1 MANAQPVKIELLM
14 VDKLSPN
21 MDKSQ
26 RKVKELQQNVAAA
39 NRDLENTE
47 QISNRLTRS
56 IGKLAA
62 AFTIKEF
69 VSEVAKVRGQFQQ
82 LEVAFT
88 TMLQSEEKANALM
101 MQLVRTAATTPFG
114 LEDVA
119 QGAKQLLAY
128 GFEAERVNETL
139 IRLGDIA
146 AGLSVPLNDL
156 VYLYG
161 TTMAQGRLYTQD
173 LNQFTNRGLPMIS
186 ELAKQFGVA
195 EDKVRELV
203 EAGKVG
209 FPEVQKVIE
218 SLTNE
223 GGKFGGL
230 MAEQSKT
237 IVGQIANIED
247 SISIAFNKLGQQSEG
262 VINTTLSGISYVVEH
277 YERFGRILLAMVATY
292 GTYRAAV
299 MLTAAAKGWATAA
312 EALHYNWLV
321 LVERAQKALNATML
335 ANPYV
340 LVATMLAGVVATM
353 VSAKTETE
361 RLQDADEAYEA
372 QKQKVI
378 EAEEAHKRRLEEL
391 CQIAGD
397 EALSTDT
404 RREALNKLEQKYP
417 NIFAKYDTE
426 YAKLKNIKKIK
437 EEIALLDG
445 QKSLA
450 NPKNE
455 VKTIND
461 RIKTL
466 EKKKSTEYWE
476 ESDRNGSMTKRGGLT
491 KGEEAELKTLYGKRN
506 NLTGQIR
513 KSQVNAYF
521 EKLTGVS
528 NDTLEKEIKRRE
540 NLLAAMKVNGKKYG
554 KIIQGSKSLTGIYS
568 NDELQYQLNKL
579 VAERNRRNAKRDNS
593 AAWGAQAKKNY
604 EQALKNYNNFVRSK
618 SNKLTKEEYEK
629 QAKEL
634 KDDLDQKKKEYDKTK
649 PAKNADA
656 KKTDKKKLK
665 EEAEA
670 ERRRQMAEKMKQE
683 LVDLQR
689 SNDSAEIE
697 TMQEGLQKKLR
708 EIENGYQARKNAID
722 KQESNWK
729 RDNKKAKSAVGKDG
743 LTAEQA
749 EALQKARSQAA
760 VIRKK
765 EIADANREARKEEIS
780 AMVDY
785 LKEYGS
791 FHQQKLALAEEYA
804 QKIAEVDASSVS
816 NAAKAWQKRQLLKE
830 QQKKNSSLSFESISR
845 GIDWHV
851 LFSGVGNL
859 AKEMMVPMLEQ
870 LRAYVNTDEYKNA
883 DADTQQK
890 VTALLQEIRKYV
902 GTDQSIT
909 WRTLDEAV
917 KRFTDSVAVYDRAVK
932 AEEDAINAR
941 NEGKRKLDAGE
952 ITNDEYKALENK
964 AQELGDATV
973 KAHESMEDFGAA
985 LNRTSDEVANFTSG
999 LTTALNN
1006 AKGWQGVEGFNG
1018 LQQQV
1023 GAIDNLKGTLDAIL
1037 PQMGEGMAKE
1047 IGSTLSSTMG
1057 TTLSSIGGGISSLLS
1072 SGLGSVIGI
1081 VAQIPRLILDLVS
1094 GIKGFVTGVLNSIT
1108 ELVSLRWID
1117 DLVVSI
1123 LDAVGNL
1130 INAIFDLPEN
1140 LFHVLEHIV
1149 VNGVGGLL
1157 DSVLGRVG
1165 NILTLGLLSSSGPSD
1180 WFTNSNEKEV
1190 AEAIDR
1196 LTKRNE
1202 LLEQAIEDLT
1212 DEMKTARGSTAI
1224 RISNDAERLQRET
1237 NDNYKDIAR
1246 KQAGYHSA
1254 HHSWD
1259 YYWKGYSDEQIKR
1272 LSEQIGRKWDGNIW
1286 GLSPEEM
1293 KVLRSNVD
1301 MWEQIIKTG
1310 KGGYGERVA
1319 EKLNAYIEQAGKLQE
1334 ITDTL
1339 YENLTTTTKKNVFD
1353 DFLDSLYALANG
1365 SEDVFDDIA
1374 ENWQAMVNKMTINN
1388 LVGAKFQKNLEVW
1401 YEELAKL
1408 NKARTN
1414 GEITDAEY
1422 RKRLDELK
1430 KEYDNYVNSAKSD
1443 IEQLRNAG
1451 IINSVDKNGGTTQSG
1466 KAGAFTTMSQDQ
1478 ATKLEGLFV
1487 SGQMHWA
1494 SIDDRVEDVA
1504 AKMSAAQE
1512 HLRKIELNTGSSAQS
1527 LKDIK
1532 EEMRKITRDGVKVK

>member
-1 MANAQPVKIELLM
+1 M
-14 VDKLSPN
+14 
-21 MDKSQ
+21 
-26 RKVKELQQNVAAA
+26 
-39 NRDLENTE
+39 
-47 QISNRLTRS
+47 
-56 IGKLAA
+56 
-62 AFTIKEF
+62 
-69 VSEVAKVRGQFQQ
+69 
-82 LEVAFT
+82 
-88 TMLQSEEKANALM
+88 
-101 MQLVRTAATTPFG
+101 
-114 LEDVA
+114 
-119 QGAKQLLAY
+119 
-128 GFEAERVNETL
+128 
-139 IRLGDIA
+139 
-146 AGLSVPLNDL
+146 
-156 VYLYG
+156 
-161 TTMAQGRLYTQD
+161 
-173 LNQFTNRGLPMIS
+173 
-186 ELAKQFGVA
+186 
-195 EDKVRELV
+195 
-203 EAGKVG
+203 
-209 FPEVQKVIE
+209 
-218 SLTNE
+218 
-223 GGKFGGL
+223 
-230 MAEQSKT
+230 
-237 IVGQIANIED
+237 
-247 SISIAFNKLGQQSEG
+247 
-262 VINTTLSGISYVVEH
+262 
-277 YERFGRILLAMVATY
+277 
-292 GTYRAAV
+292 
-299 MLTAAAKGWATAA
+299 
-312 EALHYNWLV
+312 
-321 LVERAQKALNATML
+321 
-335 ANPYV
+335 
-340 LVATMLAGVVATM
+340 
-353 VSAKTETE
+353 
-361 RLQDADEAYEA
+361 
-372 QKQKVI
+372 
-378 EAEEAHKRRLEEL
+378 
-391 CQIAGD
+391 
-397 EALSTDT
+397 
-404 RREALNKLEQKYP
+404 
-417 NIFAKYDTE
+417 
-426 YAKLKNIKKIK
+426 
-437 EEIALLDG
+437 
-445 QKSLA
+445 
-450 NPKNE
+450 
-455 VKTIND
+455 
-461 RIKTL
+461 
-466 EKKKSTEYWE
+466 
-476 ESDRNGSMTKRGGLT
+476 
-491 KGEEAELKTLYGKRN
+491 
-506 NLTGQIR
+506 
-513 KSQVNAYF
+513 
-521 EKLTGVS
+521 
-528 NDTLEKEIKRRE
+528 
-540 NLLAAMKVNGKKYG
+540 
-554 KIIQGSKSLTGIYS
+554 
-568 NDELQYQLNKL
+568 
-579 VAERNRRNAKRDNS
+579 
-593 AAWGAQAKKNY
+593 
-604 EQALKNYNNFVRSK
+604 
-618 SNKLTKEEYEK
+618 
-629 QAKEL
+629 
-634 KDDLDQKKKEYDKTK
+634 
-649 PAKNADA
+649 
-656 KKTDKKKLK
+656 
-665 EEAEA
+665 
-670 ERRRQMAEKMKQE
+670 
-683 LVDLQR
+683 
-689 SNDSAEIE
+689 
-697 TMQEGLQKKLR
+697 
-708 EIENGYQARKNAID
+708 
-722 KQESNWK
+722 
-729 RDNKKAKSAVGKDG
+729 
-743 LTAEQA
+743 
-749 EALQKARSQAA
+749 
-760 VIRKK
+760 
-765 EIADANREARKEEIS
+765 
-780 AMVDY
+780 
-785 LKEYGS
+785 
-791 FHQQKLALAEEYA
+791 
-804 QKIAEVDASSVS
+804 
-816 NAAKAWQKRQLLKE
+816 
-830 QQKKNSSLSFESISR
+830 
-845 GIDWHV
+845 
-851 LFSGVGNL
+851 
-859 AKEMMVPMLEQ
+859 
-870 LRAYVNTDEYKNA
+870 
-883 DADTQQK
+883 
-890 VTALLQEIRKYV
+890 
-902 GTDQSIT
+902 
-909 WRTLDEAV
+909 
-917 KRFTDSVAVYDRAVK
+917 
-932 AEEDAINAR
+932 
-941 NEGKRKLDAGE
+941 
-952 ITNDEYKALENK
+952 
-964 AQELGDATV
+964 
-973 KAHESMEDFGAA
+973 
-985 LNRTSDEVANFTSG
+985 
-999 LTTALNN
+999 
-1006 AKGWQGVEGFNG
+1006 EGFNG

-1117 DLVVSI
+1117 DLVVNI

-1165 NILTLGLLSSSGPSD
+1165 NILTLGLLSSNGPSD

-1388 LVGAKFQKNLEVW
+1388 LVGAKFQKNLEAW
-1401 YEELAKL
+1401 YEDLAKL

>member
-1 MANAQPVKIELLM
+1 
-14 VDKLSPN
+14 
-21 MDKSQ
+21 
-26 RKVKELQQNVAAA
+26 
-39 NRDLENTE
+39 
-47 QISNRLTRS
+47 
-56 IGKLAA
+56 
-62 AFTIKEF
+62 
-69 VSEVAKVRGQFQQ
+69 
-82 LEVAFT
+82 
-88 TMLQSEEKANALM
+88 
-101 MQLVRTAATTPFG
+101 
-114 LEDVA
+114 
-119 QGAKQLLAY
+119 
-128 GFEAERVNETL
+128 
-139 IRLGDIA
+139 
-146 AGLSVPLNDL
+146 
-156 VYLYG
+156 
-161 TTMAQGRLYTQD
+161 
-173 LNQFTNRGLPMIS
+173 
-186 ELAKQFGVA
+186 
-195 EDKVRELV
+195 
-203 EAGKVG
+203 
-209 FPEVQKVIE
+209 
-218 SLTNE
+218 
-223 GGKFGGL
+223 
-230 MAEQSKT
+230 
-237 IVGQIANIED
+237 
-247 SISIAFNKLGQQSEG
+247 
-262 VINTTLSGISYVVEH
+262 
-277 YERFGRILLAMVATY
+277 
-292 GTYRAAV
+292 
-299 MLTAAAKGWATAA
+299 
-312 EALHYNWLV
+312 
-321 LVERAQKALNATML
+321 
-335 ANPYV
+335 
-340 LVATMLAGVVATM
+340 
-353 VSAKTETE
+353 
-361 RLQDADEAYEA
+361 
-372 QKQKVI
+372 
-378 EAEEAHKRRLEEL
+378 
-391 CQIAGD
+391 
-397 EALSTDT
+397 
-404 RREALNKLEQKYP
+404 
-417 NIFAKYDTE
+417 
-426 YAKLKNIKKIK
+426 
-437 EEIALLDG
+437 
-445 QKSLA
+445 
-450 NPKNE
+450 
-455 VKTIND
+455 
-461 RIKTL
+461 
-466 EKKKSTEYWE
+466 
-476 ESDRNGSMTKRGGLT
+476 
-491 KGEEAELKTLYGKRN
+491 
-506 NLTGQIR
+506 
-513 KSQVNAYF
+513 
-521 EKLTGVS
+521 
-528 NDTLEKEIKRRE
+528 
-540 NLLAAMKVNGKKYG
+540 
-554 KIIQGSKSLTGIYS
+554 
-568 NDELQYQLNKL
+568 
-579 VAERNRRNAKRDNS
+579 
-593 AAWGAQAKKNY
+593 
-604 EQALKNYNNFVRSK
+604 
-618 SNKLTKEEYEK
+618 
-629 QAKEL
+629 
-634 KDDLDQKKKEYDKTK
+634 
-649 PAKNADA
+649 
-656 KKTDKKKLK
+656 
-665 EEAEA
+665 
-670 ERRRQMAEKMKQE
+670 MKQE

-708 EIENGYQARKNAID
+708 EIENEYQARKNAID

-932 AEEDAINAR
+932 AEEDAVNAR

-1190 AEAIDR
+1190 ADAIDR

-1272 LSEQIGRKWDGNIW
+1272 LSDQIGRKWDGNIW

-1388 LVGAKFQKNLEVW
+1388 LIGAKFQKNLEVW

-1527 LKDIK
+1527 LKEIK

>member
-1 MANAQPVKIELLM
+1 
-14 VDKLSPN
+14 
-21 MDKSQ
+21 
-26 RKVKELQQNVAAA
+26 
-39 NRDLENTE
+39 
-47 QISNRLTRS
+47 
-56 IGKLAA
+56 
-62 AFTIKEF
+62 
-69 VSEVAKVRGQFQQ
+69 
-82 LEVAFT
+82 
-88 TMLQSEEKANALM
+88 
-101 MQLVRTAATTPFG
+101 
-114 LEDVA
+114 
-119 QGAKQLLAY
+119 
-128 GFEAERVNETL
+128 
-139 IRLGDIA
+139 
-146 AGLSVPLNDL
+146 
-156 VYLYG
+156 
-161 TTMAQGRLYTQD
+161 
-173 LNQFTNRGLPMIS
+173 
-186 ELAKQFGVA
+186 
-195 EDKVRELV
+195 
-203 EAGKVG
+203 
-209 FPEVQKVIE
+209 
-218 SLTNE
+218 
-223 GGKFGGL
+223 
-230 MAEQSKT
+230 
-237 IVGQIANIED
+237 
-247 SISIAFNKLGQQSEG
+247 
-262 VINTTLSGISYVVEH
+262 
-277 YERFGRILLAMVATY
+277 
-292 GTYRAAV
+292 
-299 MLTAAAKGWATAA
+299 
-312 EALHYNWLV
+312 
-321 LVERAQKALNATML
+321 
-335 ANPYV
+335 
-340 LVATMLAGVVATM
+340 
-353 VSAKTETE
+353 
-361 RLQDADEAYEA
+361 
-372 QKQKVI
+372 
-378 EAEEAHKRRLEEL
+378 
-391 CQIAGD
+391 
-397 EALSTDT
+397 
-404 RREALNKLEQKYP
+404 
-417 NIFAKYDTE
+417 
-426 YAKLKNIKKIK
+426 
-437 EEIALLDG
+437 
-445 QKSLA
+445 
-450 NPKNE
+450 
-455 VKTIND
+455 
-461 RIKTL
+461 
-466 EKKKSTEYWE
+466 
-476 ESDRNGSMTKRGGLT
+476 
-491 KGEEAELKTLYGKRN
+491 
-506 NLTGQIR
+506 
-513 KSQVNAYF
+513 
-521 EKLTGVS
+521 
-528 NDTLEKEIKRRE
+528 
-540 NLLAAMKVNGKKYG
+540 
-554 KIIQGSKSLTGIYS
+554 
-568 NDELQYQLNKL
+568 
-579 VAERNRRNAKRDNS
+579 
-593 AAWGAQAKKNY
+593 
-604 EQALKNYNNFVRSK
+604 
-618 SNKLTKEEYEK
+618 
-629 QAKEL
+629 
-634 KDDLDQKKKEYDKTK
+634 
-649 PAKNADA
+649 
-656 KKTDKKKLK
+656 
-665 EEAEA
+665 
-670 ERRRQMAEKMKQE
+670 
-683 LVDLQR
+683 
-689 SNDSAEIE
+689 
-697 TMQEGLQKKLR
+697 
-708 EIENGYQARKNAID
+708 
-722 KQESNWK
+722 
-729 RDNKKAKSAVGKDG
+729 
-743 LTAEQA
+743 
-749 EALQKARSQAA
+749 
-760 VIRKK
+760 
-765 EIADANREARKEEIS
+765 
-780 AMVDY
+780 
-785 LKEYGS
+785 
-791 FHQQKLALAEEYA
+791 
-804 QKIAEVDASSVS
+804 
-816 NAAKAWQKRQLLKE
+816 
-830 QQKKNSSLSFESISR
+830 
-845 GIDWHV
+845 
-851 LFSGVGNL
+851 
-859 AKEMMVPMLEQ
+859 MLEQ

-932 AEEDAINAR
+932 AEEDAVNAR

-985 LNRTSDEVANFTSG
+985 LNRTSDEVVNFTSG

-1165 NILTLGLLSSSGPSD
+1165 NILTLGLLSSNGPSD

-1388 LVGAKFQKNLEVW
+1388 LVGAKFQKNLEAW
-1401 YEELAKL
+1401 YEDLAKL

>member
-1 MANAQPVKIELLM
+1 
-14 VDKLSPN
+14 
-21 MDKSQ
+21 
-26 RKVKELQQNVAAA
+26 
-39 NRDLENTE
+39 
-47 QISNRLTRS
+47 
-56 IGKLAA
+56 
-62 AFTIKEF
+62 
-69 VSEVAKVRGQFQQ
+69 
-82 LEVAFT
+82 
-88 TMLQSEEKANALM
+88 
-101 MQLVRTAATTPFG
+101 
-114 LEDVA
+114 
-119 QGAKQLLAY
+119 
-128 GFEAERVNETL
+128 
-139 IRLGDIA
+139 
-146 AGLSVPLNDL
+146 
-156 VYLYG
+156 
-161 TTMAQGRLYTQD
+161 
-173 LNQFTNRGLPMIS
+173 
-186 ELAKQFGVA
+186 
-195 EDKVRELV
+195 
-203 EAGKVG
+203 
-209 FPEVQKVIE
+209 
-218 SLTNE
+218 
-223 GGKFGGL
+223 
-230 MAEQSKT
+230 
-237 IVGQIANIED
+237 
-247 SISIAFNKLGQQSEG
+247 
-262 VINTTLSGISYVVEH
+262 
-277 YERFGRILLAMVATY
+277 
-292 GTYRAAV
+292 
-299 MLTAAAKGWATAA
+299 
-312 EALHYNWLV
+312 
-321 LVERAQKALNATML
+321 
-335 ANPYV
+335 
-340 LVATMLAGVVATM
+340 
-353 VSAKTETE
+353 
-361 RLQDADEAYEA
+361 
-372 QKQKVI
+372 
-378 EAEEAHKRRLEEL
+378 
-391 CQIAGD
+391 
-397 EALSTDT
+397 
-404 RREALNKLEQKYP
+404 
-417 NIFAKYDTE
+417 
-426 YAKLKNIKKIK
+426 
-437 EEIALLDG
+437 
-445 QKSLA
+445 
-450 NPKNE
+450 
-455 VKTIND
+455 
-461 RIKTL
+461 
-466 EKKKSTEYWE
+466 
-476 ESDRNGSMTKRGGLT
+476 
-491 KGEEAELKTLYGKRN
+491 
-506 NLTGQIR
+506 
-513 KSQVNAYF
+513 
-521 EKLTGVS
+521 
-528 NDTLEKEIKRRE
+528 
-540 NLLAAMKVNGKKYG
+540 
-554 KIIQGSKSLTGIYS
+554 
-568 NDELQYQLNKL
+568 
-579 VAERNRRNAKRDNS
+579 
-593 AAWGAQAKKNY
+593 
-604 EQALKNYNNFVRSK
+604 
-618 SNKLTKEEYEK
+618 
-629 QAKEL
+629 
-634 KDDLDQKKKEYDKTK
+634 
-649 PAKNADA
+649 
-656 KKTDKKKLK
+656 
-665 EEAEA
+665 
-670 ERRRQMAEKMKQE
+670 
-683 LVDLQR
+683 
-689 SNDSAEIE
+689 
-697 TMQEGLQKKLR
+697 
-708 EIENGYQARKNAID
+708 
-722 KQESNWK
+722 
-729 RDNKKAKSAVGKDG
+729 
-743 LTAEQA
+743 
-749 EALQKARSQAA
+749 
-760 VIRKK
+760 
-765 EIADANREARKEEIS
+765 
-780 AMVDY
+780 MVDY

-932 AEEDAINAR
+932 AEEDAVNAR

-1157 DSVLGRVG
+1157 DSILGRVG
-1165 NILTLGLLSSSGPSD
+1165 NILTLGLLSSNGPSD

-1190 AEAIDR
+1190 ADAIDR

-1237 NDNYKDIAR
+1237 NDNYKNIAR

-1286 GLSPEEM
+1286 SLSPEEM
-1293 KVLRSNVD
+1293 KLLRSNVD

-1334 ITDTL
+1334 ITDAL

-1374 ENWQAMVNKMTINN
+1374 ESWQAMVNKMTINN
-1388 LVGAKFQKNLEVW
+1388 LVGAKFQKNLEAW